1 MRKRSNTMN
10 NTSKLTEFLRDAI
23 SDYAAHTEEK
33 APAEWLQDYL
43 CEKLPDKSA
52 DAIQAISG
60 EILDTLDIM
69 EQKKAALNEALENG
83 QSAENWLTTDVIEQN
98 GGNGSKAHLALEL
111 LNGAS
116 LAKASYGD
124 AIEAEIIDAE
134 DIDWS
139 DGQWNDYKLKDTL
152 KGTAIE
158 AGSAALREIASDV
171 FQKASEEGLSQAL
184 SDGEFIAETLTHG
197 ACEGLKVAVSA
208 GLSIAKENGALP
220 HATFQI
226 LATTAHKTV
235 ESFSAFR
242 DVVKGKS
249 TVLEAVIKI
258 KNTAVSTFCGMVDQ
272 YKDCI
277 KSEMIDAA
285 GFTYGVKGAAIA
297 GAVFGLITP
306 PQECSRL
313 KNALIEAGKAVWS
326 FLTKE
331 RQLPFF
337 NKNKN
342 KQISYN
348 EN

>member
-1 MRKRSNTMN
+1 M
-10 NTSKLTEFLRDAI
+10 RDAI
-23 SDYAAHTEEK
+23 SDYAAHAEEK

-43 CEKLPDKSA
+43 GEKLPDKSTN
-52 DAIQAISG
+52 AIQAISC

-69 EQKKAALNEALENG
+69 EQKKTALNEALENG

-98 GGNGSKAHLALEL
+98 SDNGFKARLALEL

-124 AIEAEIIDAE
+124 AIEAEIINAE

-152 KGTAIE
+152 KGAAIE
-158 AGSAALREIASDV
+158 AGSAGLREIASDI

-184 SDGEFIAETLTHG
+184 SDGEFIEDTLTHG

-208 GLSIAKENGALP
+208 GLSIAEETGVIP
-220 HATFQI
+220 PTTFQI
-226 LATTAHKTV
+226 IATTAHKTV

-249 TVLEAVIKI
+249 TVLEALIKI
-258 KNTAVSTFCGMVDQ
+258 KNTAVSTFCGMIEQ
-272 YKDCI
+272 YKDCM
-277 KSEMIDAA
+277 KDELCNAASEA
-285 GFTYGVKGAAIA
+285 FGVKGAAVA
-297 GAVFGLITP
+297 GAVCGLITP
-306 PQECSRL
+306 PQEGSRF
-313 KNALIEAGKAVWS
+313 KNALIEAGKAVWT

-331 RQLPFF
+331 RHLPFF

-342 KQISYN
+342 KQVIYN
-348 EN
+348 